1 MCRVVFAA
9 GILAVAP
16 LTWAAAQAPPDVP
29 APVHAQQW
37 DTIRQP
43 TVAVTAGLGV
53 SYVALGVLAE
63 LYLLHQRSSFLVG
76 AGGFPGGDWAP
87 YFLGVSLGL
96 RGYGPGRKHRLYL
109 EATGFYYLLS
119 SDEYTVYGPA
129 ALVGYANVASSGR
142 TFNVAVGVGR
152 GVDGSIA
159 PALNIG
165 IGYTW

>member
-1 MCRVVFAA
+1 MCRVVFVA
-9 GILAVAP
+9 GIMAVAP
-16 LTWAAAQAPPDVP
+16 LTRAAAQAPPDVP
-29 APVHAQQW
+29 VPVQAQQR
-37 DTIRQP
+37 DTIRQS
-43 TVAVTAGLGV
+43 TVAVTTGFGV
-53 SYVALGVLAE
+53 SYVGFGVLGE
-63 LYLLHQRSSFLVG
+63 LYPLHPRFSFLVG

-96 RGYGPGRKHRLYL
+96 RAYGPGRKHRLYL

-129 ALVGYANVASSGR
+129 ALVGYANVASSGLA
-142 TFNVAVGVGR
+142 FNVAVGVGR

-165 IGYTW
+165 IGQTW